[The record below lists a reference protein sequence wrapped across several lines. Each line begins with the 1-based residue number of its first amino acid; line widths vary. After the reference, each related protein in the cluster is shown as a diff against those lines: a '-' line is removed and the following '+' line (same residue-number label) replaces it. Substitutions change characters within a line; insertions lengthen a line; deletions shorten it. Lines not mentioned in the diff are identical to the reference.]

1 MKVETHFN
9 LLISYFYANDA
20 IMNSLAELVKN
31 GEANVMIDSGA
42 FSSHTLGKEINLDE
56 YCKFLEK
63 YSWMAEKYV
72 TLDCVGDE
80 NKTKKNY
87 ETMLARGFNP
97 MYVVTTTENDF
108 DYLRA
113 AVENNRDIC
122 VAGGTA
128 IRSKWMDKRFQ
139 DVYRETSGKARIH
152 GLGYVNRKSMFN
164 LPITSV
170 DSSSFNACQRYGGLF
185 YFQGSEIKKINKY
198 SINKSLVFRNELYQV
213 GVKDLK
219 SSDFRGG
226 YSIQN
231 LISYKAWIKYQ
242 KFAKKN
248 NLDLFLAFNNKIDID
263 RLVYI
268 NRNINNLC
276 YEELAAL
283 KKLGVDFEVITLPPI
298 PPTDE
303 IFIPSR
309 NLMLATIAVIYYN
322 ADNVFLACLA
332 DGDPTMLDSKK
343 EGFEEMSNIL
353 SKFSNREIKVS
364 SPYIELTKN
373 QLVGKFNNKE
383 KLKDT
388 FSCFFPVDGK
398 PCGDC
403 KGCLT
408 RNIALETNGIKSN
421 VELSERMKKEFDKI
435 IENYK

>member
-9 LLISYFYANDA
+9 LLISYYYANNA
-20 IMNSLAELVKN
+20 IMNCLAELVKN
-31 GEANVMIDSGA
+31 GEVNVMIDSGA
-42 FSSHTLGKEINLDE
+42 FSAHTLGKEINLDE

-72 TLDCVGDE
+72 TLDCIGDE
-80 NKTKKNY
+80 KETKKNY

-152 GLGYVNRKSMFN
+152 GLGYVNRNTMFN
-164 LPITSV
+164 LPIASV
-170 DSSSFNACQRYGGLF
+170 DSSSFSSSQRYGALD
-185 YFQGSEIKKINKY
+185 YFQDNRLKKIDKY
-198 SINKSLVFRNELYQV
+198 SINKSLVFRNELHQV

-219 SSDFRGG
+219 SSDFRGS

-231 LISYKAWIKYQ
+231 LISFKAWIKYQ

-268 NRNINNLC
+268 NRNINNLD
-276 YEELAAL
+276 YEEF
-283 KKLGVDFEVITLPPI
+283 KKQR
-298 PPTDE
+298 
-303 IFIPSR
+303 SQK
-309 NLMLATIAVIYYN
+309 
-322 ADNVFLACLA
+322 C
-332 DGDPTMLDSKK
+332 
-343 EGFEEMSNIL
+343 
-353 SKFSNREIKVS
+353 
-364 SPYIELTKN
+364 
-373 QLVGKFNNKE
+373 
-383 KLKDT
+383 
-388 FSCFFPVDGK
+388 
-398 PCGDC
+398 
-403 KGCLT
+403 
-408 RNIALETNGIKSN
+408 
-421 VELSERMKKEFDKI
+421 
-435 IENYK
+435 